1 MANAAAVT
9 VDCNVKLPDE
19 KDVPVTVSLESKG
32 VGFVAFR
39 MDLVQGETIIRTII
53 KDGTEDDL
61 GKEFPL
67 GNAEDLIGLVLV
79 TRGSAGAA
87 VAGPIELQND
97 FHFNDTVVSSDPA
110 ILNITQSVSSR
121 VFRIRCLFQ

>member
-1 MANAAAVT
+1 MANAGAVT
-9 VDCNVKLPDE
+9 VDCNVNLPN
-19 KDVPVTVSLESKG
+19 KNIPVTVSLESKG

-39 MDLVQGETIIRTII
+39 MDLVQGETIIKTII
-53 KDGTEDDL
+53 ENGTEDDL

-67 GNAEDLIGLVLV
+67 GNALALSGRVLV

-97 FHFNDTVVSSDPA
+97 FHFNDTVLSSDPA
-110 ILNITQSVSSR
+110 VIDITQTVSSR